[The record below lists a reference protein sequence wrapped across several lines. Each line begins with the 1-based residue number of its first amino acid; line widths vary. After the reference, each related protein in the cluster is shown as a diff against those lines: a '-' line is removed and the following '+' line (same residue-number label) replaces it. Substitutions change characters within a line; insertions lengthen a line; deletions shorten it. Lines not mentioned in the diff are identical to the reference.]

1 VRADRSHHSAWEDQN
16 ESTHRDRIIRFCSA
30 GLGFTAGV
38 RATSNA
44 FYSAIAALDNGV
56 SMEKIWAQTSYVTL
70 AGPRS
75 KSFTV
80 GWDAV
85 KKYWDNADKLFLER
99 KASLSESHIR
109 VNGNLAWEVGQEIGQ
124 AKMKDGGT
132 QPINFLVTRVYEKVD
147 GRWLIVSHHAQSI
160 AQ

>member
-1 VRADRSHHSAWEDQN
+1 
-16 ESTHRDRIIRFCSA
+16 
-30 GLGFTAGV
+30 L
-38 RATSNA
+38 
-44 FYSAIAALDNGV
+44 
-56 SMEKIWAQTSYVTL
+56 TL

-99 KASLSESHIR
+99 KASLSESHIH

-124 AKMKDGGT
+124 AKMKDGAT
-132 QPINFLVTRVYEKVD
+132 QPINFLVTRVYERIG
-147 GRWLIVSHHAQSI
+147 GRWLIVSHHAQPI

>member
-1 VRADRSHHSAWEDQN
+1 MNRLIVISLSAFAALSLVSLPGNGFAQQADVE
-16 ESTHRDRIIRFCSA
+16 
-30 GLGFTAGV
+30 GV
-38 RATSNA
+38 KATSNA

-56 SMEKIWAQTSYVTL
+56 SMEKIWAQTPYVTL

-99 KASLSESHIR
+99 KASLSESHIH

-124 AKMKDGGT
+124 AKMKDGAT
-132 QPINFLVTRVYEKVD
+132 QPINFLVTRVYERIG
-147 GRWLIVSHHAQSI
+147 GRWLIVSHHAQPI

>member
-1 VRADRSHHSAWEDQN
+1 MNRLIVISAIAALGLASLPGNGFAQQADVE
-16 ESTHRDRIIRFCSA
+16 
-30 GLGFTAGV
+30 GV
-38 RATSNA
+38 KATSNA
-44 FYSAIAALDNGV
+44 FYSAIAALDNGL
-56 SMEKIWAQTSYVTL
+56 SMEKIWAQTPYVTL

-85 KKYWDNADKLFLER
+85 KKYWDDADKLFLER
-99 KASLSESHIR
+99 KASLSESHIH

-124 AKMKDGGT
+124 TKMKDGST
-132 QPINFLVTRVYEKVD
+132 RPINFLVTRVHEKIG
-147 GRWLIVSHHAQSI
+147 GRWLIVSHHAQPI

>member
-1 VRADRSHHSAWEDQN
+1 MNRLIVIGLSAFAALGLASLPGNGSAQQADVE
-16 ESTHRDRIIRFCSA
+16 
-30 GLGFTAGV
+30 GV
-38 RATSNA
+38 KATSNA

-56 SMEKIWAQTSYVTL
+56 SMEKIWAQTPYVTL

-99 KASLSESHIR
+99 KASLSEFIFASM
-109 VNGNLAWEVGQEIGQ
+109 A
-124 AKMKDGGT
+124 T
-132 QPINFLVTRVYEKVD
+132 SP
-147 GRWLIVSHHAQSI
+147 GRLGRRSVKQNEGRRHTTDQFPCNPGL
-160 AQ
+160 